1 MPWRRNWTLALIS
14 TFVEADWAFSGLA
27 AYNSSWLV
35 PPPRPVYVPFD
46 KQVPEETGEDVAS
59 WVHARS
65 RGIGGHVVPRVPV
78 VREHPRLPSIAI
90 RQHHLVERAHPS
102 SVTTTTTTTTTARR
116 RRRRPLRTQRQP
128 KGSIC
133 VLSQRICGPHEAHFS
148 GEEVP
153 RAGEEEYSFWRGW
166 GKTTPQSR
174 RRTNPLP
181 QQIGVN

>member
-1 MPWRRNWTLALIS
+1 M
-14 TFVEADWAFSGLA
+14 EADWAFSGLA

-102 SVTTTTTTTTTARR
+102 SVTTTTTTTTTAAAAAVRSGHNDN
-116 RRRRPLRTQRQP
+116 QKVQFACSVS
-128 KGSIC
+128 GSA
-133 VLSQRICGPHEAHFS
+133 VLTKLTSLEKKSQEPVKKSIVS
-148 GEEVP
+148 GEGGG
-153 RAGEEEYSFWRGW
+153 RQLHSQGEEQIPFHNKSGLI
-166 GKTTPQSR
+166 K
-174 RRTNPLP
+174 RTL
-181 QQIGVN
+181 VTRSC